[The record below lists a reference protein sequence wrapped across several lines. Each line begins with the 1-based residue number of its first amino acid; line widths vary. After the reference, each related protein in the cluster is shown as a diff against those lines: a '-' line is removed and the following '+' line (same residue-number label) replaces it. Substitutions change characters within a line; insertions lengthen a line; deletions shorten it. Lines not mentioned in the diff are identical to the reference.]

1 MKNLMPMNATKS
13 RLYKFQMISALL
25 VVFLLVLATNLM
37 DNKHFKTVKESLTTM
52 YEDRL
57 VVIDIIYEIRNI
69 IHLQQLSYFSEWHQL
84 DAGKLQSASDRI
96 DQLIDQFATTK
107 LTTEESVFFDLLIS
121 QIAEVRQLESQFASL
136 AEESKSSTVYD
147 DLESRFEKLNR
158 TLDALSQ
165 IQLKEGKNQLSFS
178 EKAVRDSSLMS
189 KFEIGFLVLIGI
201 ILQVII
207 FYNPKRKSQ

>member
-1 MKNLMPMNATKS
+1 MTTTKS
-13 RLYKFQMISALL
+13 LLFKFQMISALL

-37 DNKHFKTVKESLTTM
+37 DNKHFKIVKESLTTM

-57 VVIDIIYEIRNI
+57 VAIDIIYEIRNL
-69 IHLQQLSYFSEWHQL
+69 IHLQQLSYFSGRYQL
-84 DAGKLQSASDRI
+84 EAGELQSVIHQI

-107 LTTEESVFFDLLIS
+107 LTTEESVFFELLTS
-121 QIAEVRQLESQFASL
+121 QIAEVRQLESRFASIT
-136 AEESKSSTVYD
+136 EENGSLSIHD
-147 DLESRFEKLNR
+147 DLESGYEKLIK

-178 EKAVRDSSLMS
+178 AKAVRDSSLMS

-207 FYNPKRKSQ
+207 FYNPKRRSQ

>member
-1 MKNLMPMNATKS
+1 MSDNKS
-13 RLYKFQMISALL
+13 LLYKFQMIAALL

-69 IHLQQLSYFSEWHQL
+69 IHLQQLSYFSERHQL
-84 DAGKLQSASDRI
+84 DAGELKSGSDQI

-107 LTTEESVFFDLLIS
+107 LTTEESVFFELLIS
-121 QIAEVRQLESQFASL
+121 QIADVRKLESRFSSL
-136 AEESKSSTVYD
+136 SEENRSSSIHD
-147 DLESRFEKLNR
+147 DLESGYEKIIK

-207 FYNPKRKSQ
+207 FYNPKRRSQ